1 MASITI
7 KDVQTLS
14 EGLKIEFNI
23 NLGVYFSDA
32 DLNTDQFHLQV
43 NIKLRDEV
51 IYPARRWDVP
61 IDVADGGRITL
72 PIGGG
77 MLGNYPYDYWY
88 LPENLDT
95 TLGVEQARRVR
106 AIAAMYDS
114 VHSFMMYRCPS
125 GSHDELLRPVDGQE
139 REIHINIPII
149 INYEVREG
157 SEHLDVRK
165 FSDLLSLENY
175 TWDVHAILASADT
188 RADGSMVFRR
198 KVPIIIDGKIVEEQE
213 EESWWYG

>member
-23 NLGVYFSDA
+23 KLGVYFSEA
-32 DLNTDQFHLQV
+32 DLNTDPFHLQV

-61 IDVADGGRITL
+61 LDVADRGRIRILL

-77 MLGNYPYDYWY
+77 SKYPYDHWN
-88 LPENLDT
+88 LPESLDT
-95 TLGVEQARRVR
+95 TLGVEQARRVH

-114 VHSFMMYRCPS
+114 IHSFAYGYPS
-125 GSHDELLRPVDGQE
+125 GSHDELLKPLDGQE
-139 REIHINIPII
+139 REIHISIPII

-165 FSDLLSLENY
+165 FIDILSFENY
-175 TWDVHAILASADT
+175 TWDVHAILASAET

-198 KVPIIIDGKIVEEQE
+198 NVPIIVDGQIVEEQE